1 MISIRIQGGLGN
13 QLFMVFA
20 TIAYGIQHN
29 VKIIYEY
36 YYEIAGR
43 HTYWETLLD
52 GFKIFTTDHAANN
65 VTNEDISQFMVYQE
79 PEFLYKPIPDFGNN
93 NIYIIGYFQSYK
105 YFEMYKEQIIS
116 LMRLNEKKE
125 AVLNESKYSKYFENK
140 DNTTLISIHFRM
152 GDYKQK
158 RYYHPIMNYEYFE
171 SSLDY
176 IMNNMNKLDNASR
189 PVRILYFCESE
200 DNEYVKS
207 KIDLMNAKYPHA
219 EFMKVDDSIEDYDQ
233 LLIMTLCNHNIM
245 SNSSYSWW
253 GSYLNNYDAKIVCYP
268 SVWFGEYYEHTH
280 DHKDMMPES
289 WIKIESNPI
298 SWKFPLV

>member
-1 MISIRIQGGLGN
+1 MISIRVQGGLGN
-13 QLFMVFA
+13 QLFMIFA
-20 TIAYGIQHN
+20 TIAYSIQNN
-29 VKIIYEY
+29 VKNIYEY
-36 YYEIAGR
+36 YYEIGDR

-65 VTNEDISQFMVYQE
+65 VTNEDISKFTVYKE
-79 PEFLYKPIPDFGNN
+79 PEFLYRPIPDFGNN
-93 NIYIIGYFQSYK
+93 TYIIGYLQSYK
-105 YFEMYKEQIIS
+105 YFEMYKDQLFS
-116 LMRLNEKKE
+116 MMRLNDKKE
-125 AVLNESKYSKYFENK
+125 TILEKYSEYFDINK
-140 DNTTLISIHFRM
+140 TLISVHFRM

-176 IMNNMNKLDNASR
+176 IMNNKSEDSII
-189 PVRILYFCESE
+189 RILYFCESE

-207 KIDLMNAKYPHA
+207 KIDLLNAKYPDS
-219 EFMKVDDSIEDYDQ
+219 EFIKVSDMIEDYEQ
-233 LLIMTLCNHNIM
+233 LLIMSLCNHNIM

-253 GSYLNNYDAKIVCYP
+253 GSYLNNYNAKIVCYP

-298 SWKFPLV
+298 HWNMPLV

>member
-1 MISIRIQGGLGN
+1 MLSIRIQGGLGN
-13 QLFMVFA
+13 QLFMVFV
-20 TIAYGIQHN
+20 TIAYGIQKN
-29 VKIIYEY
+29 VKIVYEY
-36 YYEIAGR
+36 YYEILDR
-43 HTYWETLLD
+43 HTYWETILD
-52 GFKIFTTDHAANN
+52 GFKIFTTENPANN
-65 VTNEDISQFMVYQE
+65 ITNEDISKFKVYQE
-79 PEFLYKPIPDFGNN
+79 PDFIYNSIPDFGNN
-93 NIYIIGYFQSYK
+93 NVCLNGYFQSYK

-116 LMRLNEKKE
+116 LMKLNDKKE
-125 AVLNESKYSKYFENK
+125 VVLNESKYSKYFEK
-140 DNTTLISIHFRM
+140 KENTNLISIHFRM

-176 IMNNMNKLDNASR
+176 IVNNMSNSTSTL
-189 PVRILYFCESE
+189 VRILYFCEAE

-207 KIDLMNAKYPHA
+207 KIYLLNMKYPDA

-233 LLIMTLCNHNIM
+233 LLIMSLCNHNIM

-253 GSYLNNYDAKIVCYP
+253 GSYFNSYDAKIVCYP
-268 SVWFGEYYEHTH
+268 SVWFGESFEKTN

-298 SWKFPLV
+298 HWNLPLV

>member
-1 MISIRIQGGLGN
+1 MISIRVQGGLGN
-13 QLFMVFA
+13 QLFMIFA
-20 TIAYGIQHN
+20 TIAYGIQNN
-29 VKIIYEY
+29 VKNIYEY
-36 YYEIAGR
+36 YYEIGDR

-65 VTNEDISQFMVYQE
+65 VTNEDISKFTVYKE
-79 PEFLYKPIPDFGNN
+79 PEFLYRPIPDFGNN
-93 NIYIIGYFQSYK
+93 TYIIGYLQSYK
-105 YFEMYKEQIIS
+105 YFEMYKDQLFS
-116 LMRLNEKKE
+116 MMRLNDKKE
-125 AVLNESKYSKYFENK
+125 TILEKYSEYFDINK
-140 DNTTLISIHFRM
+140 TLISVHFRM

-176 IMNNMNKLDNASR
+176 IMNNKSEDSII
-189 PVRILYFCESE
+189 RILYFCESE

-207 KIDLMNAKYPHA
+207 KIDLLNAKYPDA
-219 EFMKVDDSIEDYDQ
+219 EFIKVSDMIEDYDQ
-233 LLIMTLCNHNIM
+233 LLIMSLCNHNIM

-253 GSYLNNYDAKIVCYP
+253 GSYLNNYNAKIVCYP

-298 SWKFPLV
+298 HWNMPLV